1 MKGVP
6 IRVGFGKQNHTF
18 TMADRRLAGVGASGT
33 GGFSSSNENSRADNN
48 TAIEFNLL
56 GNDGEFNLDA
66 MMRDPNEPN
75 SGTNTNNNNYN
86 SMNGALVIP
95 GANNIGNNNMT
106 GSNSGAL
113 VLPAMGEQTSGP
125 GHTNQNS
132 ASQSNNIYNKER
144 VAP

>member
-33 GGFSSSNENSRADNN
+33 GGFGSSNENSHTDNN

-66 MMRDPNEPN
+66 MMRDRNEPN
-75 SGTNTNNNNYN
+75 GAISNNTNSGALVLSNTNNHNDN
-86 SMNGALVIP
+86 V
-95 GANNIGNNNMT
+95 T
-106 GSNSGAL
+106 DSNAGAL
-113 VLPAMGEQTSGP
+113 VLPAMGEQMSGRGHNNQGATSQA
-125 GHTNQNS
+125 TNV
-132 ASQSNNIYNKER
+132 YNKER